1 MGRRASH
8 SRNGTGSPR
17 YTGWKMTPRHGE
29 VSDSWMIALV
39 SAADIIEQ
47 IKALTPAERA
57 EVTKF
62 VVKHEVSLQADR
74 GFLGELLQLAAE
86 RWS

>member
-1 MGRRASH
+1 
-8 SRNGTGSPR
+8 
-17 YTGWKMTPRHGE
+17 
-29 VSDSWMIALV
+29 V

-47 IKALTPAERA
+47 VKALTPAERA

-62 VVKHEVSLQADR
+62 VVEQEVSLQADR

>member
-1 MGRRASH
+1 
-8 SRNGTGSPR
+8 
-17 YTGWKMTPRHGE
+17 
-29 VSDSWMIALV
+29 V

-62 VVKHEVSLQADR
+62 VVEQDDSWIPESFRR
-74 GFLGELLQLAAE
+74 GMTDAEAGRFGDMEKVLGGVPPPPRQSEA
-86 RWS
+86 